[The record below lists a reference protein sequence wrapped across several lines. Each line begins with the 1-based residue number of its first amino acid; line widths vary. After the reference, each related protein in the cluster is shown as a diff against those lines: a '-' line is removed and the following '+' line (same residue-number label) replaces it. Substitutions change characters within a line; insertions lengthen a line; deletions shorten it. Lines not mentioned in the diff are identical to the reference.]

1 MENVKENVPM
11 TSSVGP
17 SVGRAVAVVGA
28 VGMRSTSQSFK
39 TSLYSCRS
47 LRRMFI
53 AFA

>member
-1 MENVKENVPM
+1 M

-17 SVGRAVAVVGA
+17 SVGRVVAVMGI

-39 TSLYSCRS
+39 TSLYACRN
-47 LRRMFI
+47 LRLMFI